1 MSKLI
6 ALVAVAVMVEGV
18 RQVIAPG
25 EELPELSEHDIQELK
40 KSGSIKDLAEEA
52 DAERAATRAEKAASA
67 DFEHEKKAI
76 TAAQA
81 SIAPKA
87 AGKK

>member
-6 ALVAVAVMVEGV
+6 ALVAVAVMLEGV

-25 EELPELSEHDIQELK
+25 DELPELADHDVQELK
-40 KSGSIKDLAEEA
+40 KSGAIKDMAEEA
-52 DAERAATRAEKAASA
+52 DAERATAKAEKAASA
-67 DFEHEKKAI
+67 DFEREKKAI

-87 AGKK
+87 PGKK

>member
-6 ALVAVAVMVEGV
+6 ALFAVAVMVAGV

-25 EELPELSEHDIQELK
+25 DELPELTDHDVQELK
-40 KSGSIKDLAEEA
+40 KSGCIKDLAEEA
-52 DAERAATRAEKAASA
+52 DAERATAKAEKAASA
-67 DFEHEKKAI
+67 DFEREKKAI